1 MPSLRISKTGKVLN
15 PVVRKII
22 LAGNQEDLEII
33 LDSPL
38 VLSSKPSFCVTQI
51 TKFYLNNK
59 EEYGD
64 PEEFVKFLSSN
75 FDKIDLVT
83 QKGRIEGSLIH
94 PRLLQRIKEY
104 IGTYQK
110 VELYRKGLL
119 VPRQ

>member
-1 MPSLRISKTGKVLN
+1 MATIRVSTKGKVLN
-15 PVVRKII
+15 PVVSKII

-33 LDSPL
+33 LDNSL

-51 TKFYLNNK
+51 AKFYLNNK
-59 EEYGD
+59 EKYGD
-64 PEEFVKFLSSN
+64 PEEFIKFLSSK

-83 QKGRIEGSLIH
+83 QKGRIEGTLIH